1 MIGKQSPE
9 IAQGVDRQKPED
21 QGAGDQGLMFG
32 YASRETDVLM
42 PAPISYA
49 HRLMEK
55 QAELRR
61 NGTLPWLR
69 PDAKS
74 QVTFAYENGV
84 PVRLDAVV
92 LSTQHDP
99 EISQAHLKEAVI
111 EEIVKKSFLPTCSMQ
126 IPNSTSTRPGCL

>member
-1 MIGKQSPE
+1 
-9 IAQGVDRQKPED
+9 
-21 QGAGDQGLMFG
+21 
-32 YASRETDVLM
+32 M

-49 HRLMEK
+49 HRLMER

-61 NGTLPWLR
+61 SGALPWLR

-74 QVTFAYENGV
+74 QVTFAYENGK

-99 EISQAHLKEAVI
+99 EIIVYHYENGQYTWGISMTKNGEESVIKKE
-111 EEIVKKSFLPTCSMQ
+111 
-126 IPNSTSTRPGCL
+126 

>member
-49 HRLMEK
+49 HRLMENRLNY
-55 QAELRR
+55 A
-61 NGTLPWLR
+61 
-69 PDAKS
+69 
-74 QVTFAYENGV
+74 VTVHCLGYVQTQKPGDF
-84 PVRLDAVV
+84 RL
-92 LSTQHDP
+92 
-99 EISQAHLKEAVI
+99 
-111 EEIVKKSFLPTCSMQ
+111 
-126 IPNSTSTRPGCL
+126 

>member
-1 MIGKQSPE
+1 MG
-9 IAQGVDRQKPED
+9 
-21 QGAGDQGLMFG
+21 GAGDQGMMFG

-61 NGTLPWLR
+61 SGALPWLR

-74 QVTFAYENGV
+74 QVTFAYENGQT
-84 PVRLDAVV
+84 R
-92 LSTQHDP
+92 HD
-99 EISQAHLKEAVI
+99 ITVDGM
-111 EEIVKKSFLPTCSMQ
+111 F
-126 IPNSTSTRPGCL
+126 PNQVNIYYKTENKN